1 MSPLKSKD
9 YDVEK
14 ILSKRINGKGRTF
27 YLIKWKG
34 YSTSHNTWE
43 PKDNVTNCQDLI
55 KEFEAEEE
63 KKNKSKNLNSN
74 ESQGQINIRSTRSSG
89 ILTPK
94 QSTNKN
100 ERYTRRSNRDLPTR
114 QHNKRVSSYEG
125 MFTDDEDDDEEDEND
140 NGFIEKRSSRSATS
154 KRSRKNTTDTDA
166 TSSIESYDSGDILD
180 ISKLDQILDV
190 RRNKQNNIVEYYIQV
205 KNNKK
210 PLWMNSNRLTEDY
223 SQQVVDFLEE
233 KFV

>member
-114 QHNKRVSSYEG
+114 QHNKRVSSYE
-125 MFTDDEDDDEEDEND
+125 
-140 NGFIEKRSSRSATS
+140 EKRSSRSATS

>member
-114 QHNKRVSSYEG
+114 QHNKRVSSYE
-125 MFTDDEDDDEEDEND
+125 
-140 NGFIEKRSSRSATS
+140 EKRSSRSATS

-190 RRNKQNNIVEYYIQV
+190 HRNKQNNTVEYYIQV

>member
-114 QHNKRVSSYEG
+114 QHNKRVSSYE
-125 MFTDDEDDDEEDEND
+125 
-140 NGFIEKRSSRSATS
+140 EKRSSRSATS

-190 RRNKQNNIVEYYIQV
+190 RRNKQNNTVEYYIQV